1 MDELKTPQAVR
12 GHYEAP
18 HPIVLRKQLDRL
30 DRHCRAFIAA
40 SPFYVIASSDA
51 QGRLDATPRGDPP
64 GAVAVVDDATLLLP
78 DRRGN
83 NRVDT
88 MMNIAENPHVGL
100 LFFVPGVVE
109 TLRVNGAASITV
121 DARQLAQLGGEG
133 RPARAAIRVE
143 VEEVY
148 FQCGKALIRSELWNP
163 ERRPPP
169 GALAPFSQVLAEQ
182 LGIGDAPGLEGSIEA
197 DYRGGLY

>member
-12 GHYEAP
+12 AHYEPP
-18 HPIVLRKQLDRL
+18 HPLVLRKQLDRL
-30 DRHCRAFIAA
+30 DRHSRAFIAA

-51 QGRLDATPRGDPP
+51 RGRLDATPRGDTP
-64 GAVAVVDDATLLLP
+64 GAVAVLDDKTLLLP

-88 MMNIAENPHVGL
+88 MLNVAENPHVGL
-100 LFFVPGVVE
+100 LFLVPGVVE
-109 TLRVNGAASITV
+109 TLRVNGRASITV
-121 DARQLAQLGGEG
+121 EAGQLARLEADG

-143 VEEVY
+143 VEEVF

-163 ERRPPP
+163 ERRAAP
-169 GALAPFSQVLAEQ
+169 GALAPLGEVLAEQ
-182 LGIGDAPGLEGSIEA
+182 LGIGDAAALEDSIRA
-197 DYRGGLY
+197 DYSRGLY

>member
-1 MDELKTPQAVR
+1 MDELNTPEAVR

-18 HPIVLRKQLDRL
+18 HPLVLRKQLDRL

-51 QGRLDATPRGDPP
+51 QGRLDATPRGDRP
-64 GAVAVVDDATLLLP
+64 GAVAVVDDATVLLP

-83 NRVDT
+83 NRLDT
-88 MMNIAENPHVGL
+88 MMNVAENPHVGL
-100 LFFVPGVVE
+100 LFLVPGVVE
-109 TLRVNGAASITV
+109 TLRVNGRAGITIDPV
-121 DARQLAQLGGEG
+121 LLAQLGAGG

-163 ERRPPP
+163 ERRAPQ
-169 GALAPFSQVLAEQ
+169 GALAPLGQVLAEQ
-182 LGIGDAPGLEGSIEA
+182 IGIGDASGLEASIQA

>member
-1 MDELKTPQAVR
+1 MDELETPEAVR
-12 GHYEAP
+12 AHYDEP
-18 HPIVLRKQLDRL
+18 HPLVVRKQLDQL
-30 DRHCRAFIAA
+30 DRHCRDFIAA

-51 QGRLDATPRGDPP
+51 HGRLDATPRGDRP
-64 GAVAVVDDATLLLP
+64 GSVAVLNASTLLLP

-88 MMNIAENPHVGL
+88 MTNVAENAHVGL
-100 LFFVPGVVE
+100 LFLVPGIVE
-109 TLRVNGAASITV
+109 TLRVNGRASITI
-121 DARQLAQLGGEG
+121 DPEQLAKLVADGK
-133 RPARAAIRVE
+133 PPRAAIRVG

-163 ERRPPP
+163 DRHVSP
-169 GALAPFSQVLAEQ
+169 GTFPQFGKILAEQ
-182 LGIGDAPGLEGSIEA
+182 TRIDYDPSLEDSIRE